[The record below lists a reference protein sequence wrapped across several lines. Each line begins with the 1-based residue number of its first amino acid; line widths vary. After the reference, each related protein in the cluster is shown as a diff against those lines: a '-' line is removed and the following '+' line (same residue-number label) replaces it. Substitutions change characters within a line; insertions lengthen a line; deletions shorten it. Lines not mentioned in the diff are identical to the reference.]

1 MREHTRRRRSHC
13 RSAAPRYVDRPRRR
27 PDGAHASRD
36 DPPLSP
42 PCTGGT
48 VRGRRTTMHI
58 ESPRPSNHV
67 ALGSPSRAATGAAG
81 CERRTRGARR
91 ATVKRLRVGAIA
103 ALSFAIGLFP
113 LGIAVAQDQ
122 SGVAE
127 PTALEVTFTSGDITL
142 AGTLTLPG
150 GAGRHPALVT
160 ITGSGPQDRD
170 NAHPS
175 IPGYRPFAWLAEHL
189 MEHGMAV
196 LRFDER
202 GVGESEGAFEG
213 ATSADF
219 ARDVEAAVA
228 YLREHPDIDP
238 SNVGLVGHSE
248 GSMIAGMIAARD
260 PDLAFVVSLAGASVD
275 GFTLMRN
282 QIANLAFSQAPS
294 EEFAELIVRSEIRAM
309 ELTVAE
315 EWESL
320 EEHLV
325 ETYRTQF
332 EMLPAD
338 QAPPADQIEPLARQ
352 TAEQELEARYQDPWF
367 RYFLTYDPGQ
377 DWERVTI
384 PVLAVYGE
392 HDLQV
397 DADFNREPLAEALD
411 RAGNTDATI
420 VTLERSN
427 HLFLETETGDVM
439 EYADLEMAFAPGF
452 LDLVTD
458 WLSANVAE

>member
-1 MREHTRRRRSHC
+1 MQT
-13 RSAAPRYVDRPRRR
+13 
-27 PDGAHASRD
+27 ASQ
-36 DPPLSP
+36 
-42 PCTGGT
+42 
-48 VRGRRTTMHI
+48 
-58 ESPRPSNHV
+58 RPSGHV
-67 ALGSPSRAATGAAG
+67 TFGR
-81 CERRTRGARR
+81 
-91 ATVKRLRVGAIA
+91 AIA
-103 ALSFAIGLFP
+103 ALLLVVGV
-113 LGIAVAQDQ
+113 AVAQ
-122 SGVAE
+122 GPTGAAE
-127 PTALEVTFTSGDITL
+127 PSALEVSFASGDITL

-150 GAGRHPALVT
+150 GPGPHPALVT

-189 MEHGMAV
+189 MERGVAV

-202 GVGESEGAFEG
+202 GVGASEGTFEG

-219 ARDVEAAVA
+219 AGDVEAALE

-248 GSMIAGMIAARD
+248 GSMIASMIAARD
-260 PDLAFVVSLAGASVD
+260 PDLAFVVSLAGAGVD

-282 QIANLAFSQAPS
+282 QIENLAFSQAPS

-309 ELTVAE
+309 ELTLAE
-315 EWESL
+315 DWESL

-325 ETYRTQF
+325 ETYRSQF
-332 EMLPAD
+332 EMLPAE
-338 QAPPADQIEPLARQ
+338 QGPPADQIEPLARQ
-352 TAEQELEARYQDPWF
+352 TAAEQLEARYQDPWF
-367 RYFLTYDPGQ
+367 RFFLTYDPGQ

-384 PVLAVYGE
+384 PVLAVLAE

-397 DADFNREPLAEALD
+397 DAAFNRGPLTEALE

-420 VTLERSN
+420 VTLERAN
-427 HLFLETETGDVM
+427 HLFLETETGDVL
-439 EYADLEMAFAPGF
+439 EYVELAMAFAPGF

-458 WLSANVAE
+458 WLSATVAE

>member
-1 MREHTRRRRSHC
+1 MQ
-13 RSAAPRYVDRPRRR
+13 AA
-27 PDGAHASRD
+27 SQ
-36 DPPLSP
+36 
-42 PCTGGT
+42 
-48 VRGRRTTMHI
+48 
-58 ESPRPSNHV
+58 RPSSHV
-67 ALGSPSRAATGAAG
+67 TVGRA
-81 CERRTRGARR
+81 
-91 ATVKRLRVGAIA
+91 VA
-103 ALSFAIGLFP
+103 ALLLVVGV
-113 LGIAVAQDQ
+113 AVAQ
-122 SGVAE
+122 GPTGGAE
-127 PTALEVTFTSGDITL
+127 PTALEVTFASGDITL

-150 GAGRHPALVT
+150 GSGPHPALVT

-189 MEHGMAV
+189 MEHGIAV

-202 GVGESEGAFEG
+202 GVGASEGTFDG

-228 YLREHPDIDP
+228 YLREHPAIDP

-260 PDLAFVVSLAGASVD
+260 PNLAFVVSLAGASVD

-282 QIANLAFSQAPS
+282 QIANLAFTQAPS
-294 EEFAELIVRSEIRAM
+294 EEFAELIVRDEIRAM
-309 ELTVAE
+309 ELTLVE
-315 EWESL
+315 EWETL

-325 ETYRTQF
+325 DTYRRQF
-332 EMLPAD
+332 EMLPAE
-338 QAPPADQIEPLARQ
+338 AGPPADEIDALARQ
-352 TAEQELEARYQDPWF
+352 TAAQQREATYQNPWF
-367 RYFLTYDPGQ
+367 RFFLAYDPGQ

-384 PVLAVYGE
+384 PVLAVYAE

-397 DADFNREPLAEALD
+397 DAAFNREPLRQALE

-427 HLFLETETGDVM
+427 HLFLETETGDAL

-452 LDLVTD
+452 LDLVSD
-458 WLSANVAE
+458 WLDATVAE